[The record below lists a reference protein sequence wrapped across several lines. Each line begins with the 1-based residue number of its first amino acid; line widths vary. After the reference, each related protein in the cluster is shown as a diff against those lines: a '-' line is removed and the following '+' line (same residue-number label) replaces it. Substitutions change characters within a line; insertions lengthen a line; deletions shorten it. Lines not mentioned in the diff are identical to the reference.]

1 MANYY
6 PDEVIEEIIEKND
19 IVDVVSDYV
28 KITRKGKDYF
38 GLCPFHREKTP
49 SFSVVPAK
57 QIFYCFGCGKGGNVI
72 NFIKN
77 IENVEFLDALKMMAD
92 RASVQLPE
100 SNDKNERQK
109 SGYFKKLVEINTEAA
124 RFYYSNIKDN
134 PGGEA
139 DLYIQGR
146 KIKEGT
152 TVRFGIGYANG
163 SWDSLLKYLKSKD
176 YIEKDIETAGLI
188 LKSKKGTYYDRFR
201 NRIMFPII
209 DIRNRVIGFGGRLIS
224 GEGPKYMN
232 SPETP
237 VYNKSTSL
245 YGINIAKNSK
255 AEKMVIVEGYMDCIA
270 LHQAGFS
277 NCVASLGTALTI
289 KQARMLKKMVPE
301 VIIAYDMD
309 QAGRNAA
316 LRGLDMIASLGC
328 GVKVLEIPEGKDP
341 DDFIK
346 RNGNTAF
353 GQLLESALPLVEY
366 KAKLLREK
374 YNINERDGR
383 LKFLNGVAKAI
394 AQVSN
399 AIEREMYVNRISS
412 DYSISREALETEV
425 SKNIK
430 GGDVTTV
437 ERPVKIISSL
447 HVETG
452 MEIKTFMAMAAIIC
466 ARAELAE
473 YARELLDPD
482 FIDEP
487 SLKNMFLD
495 ILERVETKG
504 ISDAAVIMRNLE
516 DSQRELFVAA
526 VTYAET
532 SADMKRTLEEKVTQY
547 KKSVINR
554 RISHISSQLDNLAD
568 KTGEEADKLNE
579 KLTFEFNLLRKI
591 KRK

>member
-28 KITRKGKDYF
+28 KIARKGKDYF

-109 SGYFKKLVEINTEAA
+109 SGYYKKLVEINTEAA
-124 RFYYSNIKDN
+124 RFYYSNVKDN

-139 DLYIQGR
+139 DLYIKGR

-152 TVRFGIGYANG
+152 TVRFGIGYSNDK
-163 SWDSLLKYLKSKD
+163 WDLLLKHLKAKD
-176 YIEKDIETAGLI
+176 YIEKDMETAGLI

-209 DIRNRVIGFGGRLIS
+209 DVRNRVIGFGGRLIS

-255 AEKMVIVEGYMDCIA
+255 AERMVIVEGYMDCIA

-289 KQARMLKKMVPE
+289 KQARMLKKLVPE

-341 DDFIK
+341 DDYIK
-346 RNGNTAF
+346 KNGNTAF
-353 GQLLESALPLVEY
+353 GHLIDSALPLVEY

-394 AQVSN
+394 AQVNN

-430 GGDVTTV
+430 GGVNEIV
-437 ERPVKIISSL
+437 GRPAKLISSL

-452 MEIKTFMAMAAIIC
+452 MEIKNFMAMAAIIC
-466 ARAELAE
+466 ARPELA
-473 YARELLDPD
+473 AHAKELLNPD

-495 ILERVETKG
+495 ILERVESKG

-532 SADMKRTLEEKVTQY
+532 SADMNRTLEEKINQY
-547 KKSVINR
+547 TKSVINR
-554 RISHISSQLDNLAD
+554 RISHISSQLDSLTD
-568 KTGEEADKLNE
+568 KTGDEADKLNKE
-579 KLTFEFNLLRKI
+579 LAFEFNKLRNI

>member
-6 PDEVIEEIIEKND
+6 PDEIVEEIIEKND

-49 SFSVVPAK
+49 SFSVVPSK
-57 QIFYCFGCGKGGNVI
+57 QIFYCFGCGKGGNVL

-77 IENVEFLDALKMMAD
+77 IENVEYIDAIKMMAD

-100 SNDKNERQK
+100 SNNRDERKK
-109 SGYFKKLVEINTEAA
+109 SGYTKKLIEINTEAA
-124 RFYYSNIKDN
+124 RFYYSVIKDN
-134 PGGEA
+134 PKGVAAE
-139 DLYIQGR
+139 YINGR

-152 TVRFGIGYANG
+152 VVRFGLGF
-163 SWDSLLKYLKSKD
+163 STEKWDSLLKHLKTKE
-176 YIEKDIETAGLI
+176 YIEKDIFTAGLI
-188 LKSKKGTYYDRFR
+188 IKNKNGNYYDRFR

-289 KQARMLKKMVPE
+289 RQARMLKKLVPE

-309 QAGRNAA
+309 PAGRNAT

-328 GVKVLEIPEGKDP
+328 GVKVLEIPDGKDP
-341 DDFIK
+341 DDYIIK
-346 RNGNTAF
+346 NGNAAF
-353 GQLLESALPLVEY
+353 GRLIENSLPLVEY
-366 KAKLLREK
+366 KAKLLRGK

-394 AQVSN
+394 AQVNN
-399 AIEREMYVNRISS
+399 AIEREMYVNRISM
-412 DYSISREALETEV
+412 DYSISRESLETEV
-425 SKNIK
+425 GKNMK
-430 GGDVTTV
+430 GGTEIPSEKMKKLKTA
-437 ERPVKIISSL
+437 L
-447 HVETG
+447 HIESD
-452 MEIKTFMAMAAIIC
+452 MEMKNFMSMAAIIC
-466 ARAELAE
+466 ARPELADH
-473 YARELLDPD
+473 AKNMLDYN
-482 FIDEP
+482 FIDNP
-487 SLKNMFLD
+487 VLKKMFLD
-495 ILERVETKG
+495 IIERVENKG
-504 ISDAAVIMRNLE
+504 VSDAAVIMGNLE
-516 DSQRELFVAA
+516 DSQRELFTAA

-532 SADMKRTLEEKVTQY
+532 SNDMKKTLEEKVIKY
-547 KKSVINR
+547 KKAVINR
-554 RISHISSQLDNLAD
+554 KITKISAKLDSLDDNN
-568 KTGEEADKLNE
+568 GEETSRLNE
-579 KLTFEFNLLRKI
+579 ELSREFNLLRNI

>member
-77 IENVEFLDALKMMAD
+77 IENVEFLDSIKMLAD
-92 RASVQLPE
+92 RASIQLPE

-109 SGYFKKLVEINTEAA
+109 SGYYKKLVEINAEAA
-124 RFYYSNIKDN
+124 RYYYSNVKDN

-152 TVRFGIGYANG
+152 MVRFGVGYANDK
-163 SWDSLLKYLKSKD
+163 WDSLLKYLKSKG

-289 KQARMLKKMVPE
+289 KQARMLKKLVPE

-328 GVKVLEIPEGKDP
+328 GVKVLEIPDGKDP
-341 DDFIK
+341 DDYIK

-353 GQLLESALPLVEY
+353 GQLLESSLPLVEY

-394 AQVSN
+394 AQVNN
-399 AIEREMYVNRISS
+399 AIEREMYVNRISL

-430 GGDVTTV
+430 GGDNTTV
-437 ERPVKIISSL
+437 DRPTKLISSL

-452 MEIKTFMAMAAIIC
+452 MEQKNFMAMAAIIC

-473 YARELLDPD
+473 HARELLDPD

-487 SLKNMFLD
+487 GLKNMFLD

-532 SADMKRTLEEKVTQY
+532 SADMNRTLEEKINQY

-554 RISHISSQLDNLAD
+554 RISRISSQLDNLTD
-568 KTGEEADKLNE
+568 RTGDEADRLNE
-579 KLTFEFNLLRKI
+579 KLTIEFNLLKKI
-591 KRK
+591 KKK

>member
-6 PDEVIEEIIEKND
+6 PDEIIEEIIEKND
-19 IVDVVSDYV
+19 IVEVVGDYV
-28 KITRKGKDYF
+28 KIARKGKDYF

-49 SFSVVPAK
+49 SFSVVPSK

-77 IENVEFLDALKMMAD
+77 IENVEFIDALKMMAD

-100 SNDKNERQK
+100 STDGNERQK
-109 SGYFKKLVEINTEAA
+109 SGYIKKLVEINTEAA
-124 RFYYSNIKDN
+124 RFFYSNIKDN
-134 PGGEA
+134 PGCDAEI
-139 DLYIQGR
+139 YIKNR

-152 TVRFGIGYANG
+152 AVRFGIGYSQE
-163 SWDSLLKYLKSKD
+163 SWDSLLKYLKEKG
-176 YIEKDIETAGLI
+176 YEEKDIEAAGLI

-209 DIRNRVIGFGGRLIS
+209 DIRNRVIGFGGRLIA

-245 YGINIAKNSK
+245 YGINMAKNSK
-255 AEKMVIVEGYMDCIA
+255 AEKMIIVEGYMDCIA

-289 KQARMLKKMVPE
+289 KQARMLKKLVPE

-316 LRGLDMIASLGC
+316 LRGLDMIANLNCS
-328 GVKVLEIPEGKDP
+328 VKVLEIPDGKDP
-341 DDFIK
+341 DDFLK

-353 GQLLESALPLVEY
+353 GQLIDKSLPLVEY

-394 AQVSN
+394 AQVTN
-399 AIEREMYVNRISS
+399 AIEQEMYIKRISS
-412 DYSISREALETEV
+412 DYSISKEALETEV

-430 GGDVTTV
+430 GTAKVSGD
-437 ERPVKIISSL
+437 RIAKLQSSL
-447 HVETG
+447 HAEVG
-452 MEIKTFMAMAAIIC
+452 MEMKNFMSMAAIIC
-466 ARAELAE
+466 ARPELAPH
-473 YARELLDPD
+473 AKFMLDPE
-482 FIDEP
+482 FIDDP
-487 SLKNMFLD
+487 SLKGMFLD
-495 ILERVETKG
+495 ILERVESKG

-516 DSQRELFVAA
+516 DSQRELFTAA
-526 VTYAET
+526 VTRTET
-532 SADMKRTLEEKVTQY
+532 SADMKKTLEEKIIKY
-547 KKSVINR
+547 KRAVINR
-554 RISHISSQLDNLAD
+554 KITQLSLKRDNLED
-568 KTGEEADKLNE
+568 QLGEEAQKLN
-579 KLTFEFNLLRKI
+579 KQITYEFNLLRNI

>member
-1 MANYY
+1 MANFY

-77 IENVEFLDALKMMAD
+77 IENVEFLDALKMLAD
-92 RASVQLPE
+92 RASIQLPE

-109 SGYFKKLVEINTEAA
+109 CGYYKKLVEINTEAA
-124 RFYYSNIKDN
+124 RHYYSNVKDN
-134 PGGEA
+134 PGSEA

-152 TVRFGIGYANG
+152 IVRFGIGYANDK
-163 SWDSLLKYLKSKD
+163 WDSLLKHLKAKG

-188 LKSKKGTYYDRFR
+188 LKSKNGKYYDRFR

-209 DIRNRVIGFGGRLIS
+209 DIRNRVIGFGGRLIT

-289 KQARMLKKMVPE
+289 KQARMLKKLVPE

-328 GVKVLEIPEGKDP
+328 GVKVLEIPDGKDP
-341 DDFIK
+341 DEYIK

-394 AQVSN
+394 AQVNN
-399 AIEREMYVNRISS
+399 AIEHEMYVNRISS

-425 SKNIK
+425 LKNIK
-430 GGDVTTV
+430 GGDNSSID
-437 ERPVKIISSL
+437 RPAKLISSL

-452 MEIKTFMAMAAIIC
+452 MEMKNFMAMAAIIC
-466 ARAELAE
+466 ARPELA
-473 YARELLDPD
+473 AHAKELLDPD

-504 ISDAAVIMRNLE
+504 ISEAAIIMGDLE

-532 SADMKRTLEEKVTQY
+532 SADMNRTLEEKVNQY
-547 KKSVINR
+547 KESVINR
-554 RISHISSQLDNLAD
+554 KITRISSQLDNLTD
-568 KTGEEADKLNE
+568 KTGDEADRLNE
-579 KLTFEFNLLRKI
+579 KLTFEFNLLRNI

>member
-109 SGYFKKLVEINTEAA
+109 SGYYKKLVEINTEAA
-124 RFYYSNIKDN
+124 RFYYSNVKDN
-134 PGGEA
+134 PGGVA

-152 TVRFGIGYANG
+152 TVRFGIGYSNDK
-163 SWDSLLKYLKSKD
+163 WDLLLKHLIGKG
-176 YIEKDIETAGLI
+176 YIEKDMETAGLI

-209 DIRNRVIGFGGRLIS
+209 DVRNRVIGFGGRLIS

-255 AEKMVIVEGYMDCIA
+255 AERMVIVEGYMDCIA

-289 KQARMLKKMVPE
+289 KQARMLKKLVPE

-341 DDFIK
+341 DDYIK
-346 RNGNTAF
+346 KNGNTAF
-353 GQLLESALPLVEY
+353 GLLIDSALPLVEY

-394 AQVSN
+394 AQVNN

-430 GGDVTTV
+430 GGVNETV
-437 ERPVKIISSL
+437 GRPAKLISSL

-452 MEIKTFMAMAAIIC
+452 MEIKNFMAMAAIIC
-466 ARAELAE
+466 ARPELA
-473 YARELLDPD
+473 AHAKELLNPD

-526 VTYAET
+526 ITYTET
-532 SADMKRTLEEKVTQY
+532 SADMNRTLEEKINHYT
-547 KKSVINR
+547 KSVINR
-554 RISHISSQLDNLAD
+554 RISHMSSLLDSLTD
-568 KTGEEADKLNE
+568 KTGDEADKLNKE
-579 KLTFEFNLLRKI
+579 LAFEFNLLRNI

>member
-28 KITRKGKDYF
+28 KIKRKGKDYF

-92 RASVQLPE
+92 RASIQLPE

-124 RFYYSNIKDN
+124 RHYYSNVKDN

-152 TVRFGIGYANG
+152 MVRFGVGYANNN
-163 SWDSLLKYLKSKD
+163 WDSLLKYLKTKG

-255 AEKMVIVEGYMDCIA
+255 AEKMVIVEGYMDCLA

-289 KQARMLKKMVPE
+289 KQARMLKKLVPE

-341 DDFIK
+341 DDYIK

-353 GQLLESALPLVEY
+353 GHLIEKSLPLVEY

-394 AQVSN
+394 AQVNN

-412 DYSISREALETEV
+412 DYSISRDALETEV

-430 GGDVTTV
+430 GGDNTPVD
-437 ERPVKIISSL
+437 RPVKLISSL

-452 MEIKTFMAMAAIIC
+452 MEQKNFMAMAAIIC
-466 ARAELAE
+466 ARPELAAH
-473 YARELLDPD
+473 ARELLDPN

-487 SLKNMFLD
+487 GLKNMFLD
-495 ILERVETKG
+495 ILERVESKG

-532 SADMKRTLEEKVTQY
+532 SADMNRTLEEKINQY

-554 RISHISSQLDNLAD
+554 KISHLSSQLDSLTD
-568 KTGEEADKLNE
+568 KTGDEADKLNE
-579 KLTFEFNLLRKI
+579 KLTIEFNLLRNI

>member
-6 PDEVIEEIIEKND
+6 PDEIIEEIIEKND
-19 IVDVVSDYV
+19 IVEVVSDYV

-72 NFIKN
+72 NFIKS

-100 SNDKNERQK
+100 STDGSERQK
-109 SGYFKKLVEINTEAA
+109 SGYIKKLVEINTEAA
-124 RFYYSNIKDN
+124 RHFYSNVKDN
-134 PGGEA
+134 PGSEA
-139 DLYIQGR
+139 EIYIKDR

-152 TVRFGIGYANG
+152 TVRFGIGYSQE
-163 SWDSLLKYLKSKD
+163 SWDSLLNYLKGKG
-176 YIEKDIETAGLI
+176 YTEKDIEAAGLI
-188 LKSKKGTYYDRFR
+188 LKGKKGTYYDRFR

-245 YGINIAKNSK
+245 YGINLAKNSK
-255 AEKMVIVEGYMDCIA
+255 AEKIIIVEGYMDCVA

-289 KQARMLKKMVPE
+289 KQARMLKKLVPE

-316 LRGLDMIASLGC
+316 LRGLDMLANLNCS
-328 GVKVLEIPEGKDP
+328 VKVLEIPDGKDP
-341 DDFIK
+341 DDFLK
-346 RNGNTAF
+346 RNGNAAF
-353 GQLLESALPLVEY
+353 GKLIEKALPLVEY

-374 YNINERDGR
+374 YNINERDGL

-399 AIEREMYVNRISS
+399 AIEREMYINRISS

-425 SKNIK
+425 LKNTK
-430 GGDVTTV
+430 GTTNV
-437 ERPVKIISSL
+437 SGERIAKMKSSL
-447 HVETG
+447 HSEPG
-452 MEIKTFMAMAAIIC
+452 MEMKNFMSMAAIIC
-466 ARAELAE
+466 ARPELA
-473 YARELLDPD
+473 AHAKFMLDPE
-482 FIDEP
+482 FIDNP
-487 SLKNMFLD
+487 SLKTMFLD
-495 ILERVETKG
+495 ILNRVENKG

-516 DSQRELFVAA
+516 DSQRELFTAA
-526 VTYAET
+526 VTRTET
-532 SADMKRTLEEKVTQY
+532 SADMKKTLEEKIIQY
-547 KKSVINR
+547 KKAVINR
-554 RISHISSQLDNLAD
+554 RTTHMSLQLDNLED
-568 KTGEEADKLNE
+568 KNSEEAAKLKE
-579 KLTFEFNLLRKI
+579 KLIYEFNLLRNI

>member
-19 IVDVVSDYV
+19 IVEVVSDYV

-109 SGYFKKLVEINTEAA
+109 SGYSKKLVEINTEAA
-124 RFYYSNIKDN
+124 RFYYNIVKDN
-134 PGGEA
+134 PGSEA
-139 DLYIQGR
+139 DLYIKGR
-146 KIKEGT
+146 KIKDGT
-152 TVRFGIGYANG
+152 MTRFGIGYSNN
-163 SWDSLLKYLKSKD
+163 SWDSLLKHLKSKA
-176 YIEKDIETAGLI
+176 YIEKDIATAGLI
-188 LKSKKGTYYDRFR
+188 LKSKKGTYFDRFR

-255 AEKMVIVEGYMDCIA
+255 AERMVIVEGYMDCIA

-289 KQARMLKKMVPE
+289 KQARMLKKLVPE

-316 LRGLDMIASLGC
+316 LRGLDLIASLGC
-328 GVKVLEIPEGKDP
+328 GVKVLEIPDGKDP
-341 DDFIK
+341 DDYIK
-346 RNGNTAF
+346 RNGNSAF
-353 GQLLESALPLVEY
+353 GQLLDSALPLVEY

-430 GGDVTTV
+430 GGNNSTV
-437 ERPVKIISSL
+437 DRPKKLISSL

-452 MEIKTFMAMAAIIC
+452 MEIKNFMTLAAIIC
-466 ARAELAE
+466 ARPELAGH
-473 YARELLDPD
+473 AKELLDPE

-487 SLKNMFLD
+487 ELKNMFLD

-532 SADMKRTLEEKVTQY
+532 SADMNRTLEEKINQY

-554 RISHISSQLDNLAD
+554 RISHISSQLDSLEN
-568 KTGEEADKLNE
+568 KTGDEANRLNE
-579 KLTFEFNLLRKI
+579 QLAFEFNLLINI
-591 KRK
+591 KKK